1 MIRFLGESMWATAGT
16 TGLHAAQPVS
26 LVSSLVLDSTFTGT
40 PFKGPGWME
49 CVSGR
54 ELAEVYRVLHPAKL
68 GGIQGPEVLRDV
80 PVSAVTDG
88 TWAGTWKHL
97 EILSLGL
104 KLPKDGLSV
113 RVTCKEKPIPERGS

>member
-1 MIRFLGESMWATAGT
+1 
-16 TGLHAAQPVS
+16 
-26 LVSSLVLDSTFTGT
+26 
-40 PFKGPGWME
+40 ME

-54 ELAEVYRVLHPAKL
+54 GACRSLSCSPGQL

-80 PVSAVTDG
+80 FVPAVADG

-104 KLPKDGLSV
+104 KLPKDRLSV
-113 RVTCKEKPIPERGS
+113 CVTRKEKPIPERGS

>member
-1 MIRFLGESMWATAGT
+1 MWATAGS

-26 LVSSLVLDSTFTGT
+26 LESSLVLDSTFTGT
-40 PFKGPGWME
+40 PFKGPGWTE

-54 ELAEVYRVLHPAKL
+54 GACQGLSCSSPRQL

-80 PVSAVTDG
+80 LVPAVTDG
-88 TWAGTWKHL
+88 TWAGAWKHL

-104 KLPKDGLSV
+104 KLPKDRLSV
-113 RVTCKEKPIPERGS
+113 